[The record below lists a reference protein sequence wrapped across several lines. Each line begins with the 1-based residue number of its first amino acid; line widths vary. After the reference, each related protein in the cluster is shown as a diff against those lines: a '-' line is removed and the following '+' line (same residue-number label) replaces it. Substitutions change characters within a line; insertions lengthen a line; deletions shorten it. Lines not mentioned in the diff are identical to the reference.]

1 MTTETD
7 MSHLFSVRRTFS
19 TVIAALLFVASPAF
33 AQVKGGE
40 SFILNKFQLLRFA
53 DLVNTAYDDLVKEI
67 QAKLPGLQLNP
78 HGGASMTHNDLENLA
93 AGKLQMMLTSGSFYI
108 NTEYAFLLLSSPPF
122 VAADDF
128 LAWRRSPEG
137 QELADALYA
146 KHGVKSLPCVAID
159 ANMDFVTRRPLG
171 DEYMLK
177 GAKIGM
183 TAPFG
188 NLYAATGMS
197 FAALPFSELRNTME
211 KGLIDGAYAWTPH
224 ESIELQL
231 YEAAQALYTPSVIR
245 RFFVVDLLVG
255 LRFWK
260 ELPESSRKTIAAT
273 CTRLANE
280 TLNTSRRR
288 AAVAIEKFRA
298 GGIQVAP
305 LPDEPVEAIRR
316 KWGEVAE
323 KRGVFDRHFQTI
335 FQSLYRAP

>member
-1 MTTETD
+1 MGY
-7 MSHLFSVRRTFS
+7 LLIVRRMFS
-19 TVIAALLFVASPAF
+19 TAIAALLLVASPGF

-40 SFILNKFQLLRFA
+40 SLIVNKFQQLRFA
-53 DLVNTAYDDLVKEI
+53 DLINTAYDDLVREI
-67 QAKLPGLQLNP
+67 QAKLPGVRPNP
-78 HGGASMTHNDLENLA
+78 QGPASMTPNDLENLS
-93 AGKLQMMLTSGSFYI
+93 AGKLQMMLTSGAFYI

-122 VAADDF
+122 LAVDDF
-128 LAWRRSPEG
+128 LAWRKSPEG
-137 QELADALYA
+137 QELADAVYA

-177 GAKIGM
+177 GARIGM

-197 FAALPFSELRNTME
+197 FAALPFSELRNAME
-211 KGLIDGAYAWTPH
+211 KGVIDGAYAWTPH

-231 YEAAQALYTPSVIR
+231 YEATQALYTPSVIR

-255 LRFWK
+255 LRFWN

-273 CTRLANE
+273 CNRLTNE
-280 TLNTSRRR
+280 TLSTSRRR
-288 AAVAIEKFRA
+288 AAVAIEKFKA
-298 GGIQVAP
+298 GGIQVAT
-305 LPDEPVEAIRR
+305 LPDGPVEAIRR

-323 KRGVFDRHFQTI
+323 KRAVFDPHFQAI
-335 FQSLYRAP
+335 FQSLYGAR